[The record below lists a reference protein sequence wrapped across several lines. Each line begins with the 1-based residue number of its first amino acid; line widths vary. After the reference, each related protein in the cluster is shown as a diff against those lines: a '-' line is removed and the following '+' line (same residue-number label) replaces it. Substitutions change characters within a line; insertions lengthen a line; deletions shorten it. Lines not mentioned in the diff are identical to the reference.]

1 LTNPAR
7 AGHLHPVT
15 CRWFEAAASGT
26 AILGRRPGND
36 AFNVYLGENM
46 VTDLNPVLDSKSLY
60 HKLEEIWHDRENKLK
75 AAMLASEKKSDS
87 WSWSERVERIMS
99 LL

>member
-7 AGHLHPVT
+7 AAHLHPVT

-26 AILGRRPGND
+26 AILGRQPYND
-36 AFNVYLGENM
+36 AFNLYIGDNM
-46 VTDLNPVLDSKSLY
+46 VTNLNPVLDPKSLY
-60 HKLEEIWHDRENKLK
+60 DKLEEIWSDRVNKLK
-75 AAMLASEKKSDS
+75 VASLASVENSDR
-87 WSWSERVERIMS
+87 WSWNERVKRIIS